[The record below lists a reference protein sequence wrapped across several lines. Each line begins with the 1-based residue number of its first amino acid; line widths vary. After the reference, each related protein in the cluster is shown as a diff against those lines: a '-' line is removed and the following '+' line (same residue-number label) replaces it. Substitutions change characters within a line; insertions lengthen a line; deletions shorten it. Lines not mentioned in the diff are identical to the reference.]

1 MGVECMGVD
10 NASSAEVEMAGISW
24 CRIAQSLSVMTAP
37 PPAQALDRF
46 ATSFM
51 LDVWKPIVATL
62 LNGRSARAPRK
73 HSGQGLAIEP
83 NIHGRPEWKLLLSTM
98 KALHRKRAG
107 DVAGDDIY
115 WRLRQALV
123 LDGRFARWRKTAL
136 LGPLIR

>member
-1 MGVECMGVD
+1 MGVD

-24 CRIAQSLSVMTAP
+24 YRIAQSLSAMTA

-46 ATSFM
+46 DIVHARC
-51 LDVWKPIVATL
+51 LEPIVAAL

-123 LDGRFARWRKTAL
+123 LDGRFARWRKTAM

>member
-1 MGVECMGVD
+1 
-10 NASSAEVEMAGISW
+10 
-24 CRIAQSLSVMTAP
+24 
-37 PPAQALDRF
+37 
-46 ATSFM
+46 M